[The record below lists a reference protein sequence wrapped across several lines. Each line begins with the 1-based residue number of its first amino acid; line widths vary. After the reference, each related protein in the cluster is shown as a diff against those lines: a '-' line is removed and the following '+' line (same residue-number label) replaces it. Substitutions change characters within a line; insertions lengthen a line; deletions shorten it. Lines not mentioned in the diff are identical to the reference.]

1 MAKGDRRA
9 APALVL
15 AALAASWQ
23 PAAAAC
29 PADMFSPSTEAEC
42 RAAVES
48 AGLAVE
54 ACAGYD
60 FAGAFAG
67 AYGFGRGCY
76 SYTSGTH
83 AACGYWST
91 SGGYDDPLESD
102 DIYRVCSQCPA
113 GSVVPVTEDACE
125 EAVEAAGLSVGG
137 CGHDFV
143 GSWSSS
149 GCYTYTDGDYQGCGY
164 WSTSGSHDDALGA
177 GKSRICLPWPRYDA
191 GIHWNPPVETASCS
205 GWHCNAPGQFCD
217 VGYCC
222 DVSDESGAYS
232 ECDDGGDPPCWRS
245 TDRGRCDLAPS
256 CDGFSCS
263 IEGQYCAPDKVGAG
277 GQPWCCV
284 EGEWTRGTCP
294 CKPGYGWDGPTT
306 ACKKCGDDA
315 SIWDP
320 SLWEDGECKCV
331 DGRTGPNCELLEC
344 ASTTPTV
351 SLGFLLL
358 EVQWPRHAR
367 VLSRNEA
374 FSGISAAF
382 RAFDANSD
390 NHLSVD
396 EARTGIADGGMA
408 VPSEVVHIW
417 SRTQENGVRMEI
429 HEAASSCTE
438 NADCSVEGQYCP
450 SSGYCCVG
458 LTWAAETTCSG
469 DVTITDMIHDEL
481 ERLETQGTKDFYEQP
496 SGSGAHGDGSD
507 VP

>member
-1 MAKGDRRA
+1 MAKGSGRA
-9 APALVL
+9 SALVL

-23 PAAAAC
+23 SAAAAC

-54 ACAGYD
+54 ECAGYD

-91 SGGYDDPLESD
+91 SGGYDDPLESND
-102 DIYRVCSQCPA
+102 VYRVCSQCPA

-137 CGHDFV
+137 CGYDFA
-143 GSWSSS
+143 GSYSSGS
-149 GCYTYTDGDYQGCGY
+149 GCYIYTDGSYPGCGY

-177 GKSRICLPWPRYDA
+177 GRSRVCLPWPRYDA
-191 GIHWNPPVETASCS
+191 GIHWNPPAETASCS

-217 VGYCC
+217 AGYCC

-331 DGRTGPNCELLEC
+331 DGRTGPNCELVEC

-382 RAFDANSD
+382 RAADANSD

-396 EARTGIADGGMA
+396 EARASAEINTIICRRGARLITLPFCAGAGGDSGRRHGGAPGSRAHLVPRRRRRARVPRRERRDHLRDDPGRAQSLGNAADKGVLRATG
-408 VPSEVVHIW
+408 
-417 SRTQENGVRMEI
+417 
-429 HEAASSCTE
+429 
-438 NADCSVEGQYCP
+438 
-450 SSGYCCVG
+450 
-458 LTWAAETTCSG
+458 
-469 DVTITDMIHDEL
+469 
-481 ERLETQGTKDFYEQP
+481 
-496 SGSGAHGDGSD
+496 
-507 VP
+507 